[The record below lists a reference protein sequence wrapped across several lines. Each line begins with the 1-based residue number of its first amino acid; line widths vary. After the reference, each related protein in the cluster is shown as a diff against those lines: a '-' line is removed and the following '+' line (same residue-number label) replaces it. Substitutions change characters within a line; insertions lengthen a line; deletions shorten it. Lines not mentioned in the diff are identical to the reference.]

1 VHQLQAAI
9 IGWPEPFDLFFLLFG
24 FLPQPFYLKLLLFYK
39 FLILPDFCFLLDY
52 LIFVSFINY
61 FEFCLLKF

>member
-1 VHQLQAAI
+1 VNQLQAAI
-9 IGWPEPFDLFFLLFG
+9 IGWTEPFDLFFLFFG
-24 FLPQPFYLKLLLFYK
+24 FLPQPFYLKLLLFYQ
-39 FLILPDFCFLLDY
+39 FLVLPDFCFLLDY